1 MPRGQKGGP
10 PSSLSGMPD
19 MGDVMNLDEGEEV
32 SPAEIAGVLSELGLD
47 KPKPKPKAAAGS
59 GTAAA
64 RQAIPAKATS
74 GGPAAGSGPAA
85 GPSTAFDL
93 VRSRLEEYQ
102 RAAVLAKQG
111 GDMGRAVKLLH
122 RFG

>member
-1 MPRGQKGGP
+1 
-10 PSSLSGMPD
+10 
-19 MGDVMNLDEGEEV
+19 MNLDEGEEV

-93 VRSRLEEYQ
+93 VRSRLEEHSGVSLTMVV
-102 RAAVLAKQG
+102 RMSEPVPSVIAI
-111 GDMGRAVKLLH
+111 
-122 RFG
+122 